1 VRHSSVRLP
10 AFVGLGLVLVLGARP
25 ARGELVDRVAAV
37 VNNEIITL
45 GEVTKRASADL
56 QRSDQDTPPEQRAK
70 KHQEIILKVLD
81 TIIDDHLLDQEV
93 KEAKIVIDDK
103 QVDLGV
109 QDVMKRYN
117 LNTEQLA
124 TAIANEG
131 LTLSEYREQMR
142 KQLGRFQLMREKV
155 AKLVKVTDSD
165 IRSEYDRMARDEG
178 KEIEVHVRHI
188 VVSVTESAP
197 QPAVDAAFATAKAI
211 AEEARQPGVD
221 FAQLAKAKSQGSS
234 AADGGDLGFFRRG
247 AMVPAFEKVAFSLKV
262 GEVSDPVRT
271 SVGWHVI
278 KLEERRAVGLLPIS
292 DLKPQIEEKLRRE
305 QSERASQQFVKSLR
319 LGAVVEIKLGPPT
332 QTAETKAL

>member
-1 VRHSSVRLP
+1 MRRTSIRPP
-10 AFVGLGLVLVLGARP
+10 ALAVLGLALVLFAPG

-70 KHQEIILKVLD
+70 KHQEILLKVLD

-93 KEAKIVIDDK
+93 KEAKIVIDDH
-103 QVDLGV
+103 QVDAGV

-117 LNTEQLA
+117 LNADQLA

-131 LTLSEYREQMR
+131 LSLSEYREQMR

-155 AKLVKVTDSD
+155 SKLVKVTDAD
-165 IRSEYDRMARDEG
+165 IRTEYDRMARDEG

-188 VVSVTESAP
+188 VVSVPESAP
-197 QPAVDAAFATAKAI
+197 QPQVDAAFATAQAI
-211 AEEARQPGVD
+211 AAEARQPGVD
-221 FAQLAKAKSQGSS
+221 FVELAKAKSQGSS

-278 KLEERRAVGLLPIS
+278 KLEERRAVGLLPIA

-305 QSERASQQFVKSLR
+305 QSERASQQYVKSLR
-319 LGAVVEIKLGPPT
+319 LAAVVEIKLGPPA
-332 QTAETKAL
+332 QTAETK

>member
-1 VRHSSVRLP
+1 VRRSSVRLP
-10 AFVGLGLVLVLGARP
+10 PRLLLALALVLCAR
-25 ARGELVDRVAAV
+25 AVRGELVDRVAAV

-56 QRSDQDTPPEQRAK
+56 QRSDQDTAPEQRAR

-93 KEAKIVIDDK
+93 REAKIVIDDK

-117 LNTEQLA
+117 LNADQLA

-131 LTLSEYREQMR
+131 LSLIDYREQMR

-155 AKLVKVTDSD
+155 AKLVKVNDSD
-165 IRSEYDRMARDEG
+165 VRSEYDRMARDEG

-197 QPAVDAAFATAKAI
+197 QPEVDKAFATASAI
-211 AEEARQPGVD
+211 AVEARQPGVD
-221 FAQLAKAKSQGSS
+221 FAQLAKEKSQGSS

-247 AMVPAFEKVAFSLKV
+247 AMVPAFEKVAFNLKV

-271 SVGWHVI
+271 GVGWHVI
-278 KLEERRAVGLLPIS
+278 KLEERRAVGLLPIA
-292 DLKPQIEEKLRRE
+292 DLRPQIEEKLRRE
-305 QSERASQQFVKSLR
+305 QGERASQQYVKSLR
-319 LGAVVEIKLGPPT
+319 QGAVVEIKLGPPAE
-332 QTAETKAL
+332 TAEKKTP